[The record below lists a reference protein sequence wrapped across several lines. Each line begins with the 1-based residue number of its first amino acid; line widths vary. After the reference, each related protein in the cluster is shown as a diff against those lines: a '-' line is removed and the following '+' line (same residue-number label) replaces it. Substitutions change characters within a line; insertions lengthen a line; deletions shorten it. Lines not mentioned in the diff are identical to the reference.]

1 VARKKPPQR
10 WSSPGFDAGSQSGTP
25 ITPYTVDSGERH
37 LDEAACRYQ
46 RSSSRGVGVLKLRRR
61 VVAFCLL
68 ASAGFGLN
76 PASAQLAIDR
86 LWIDFEPGTANRS
99 DLVIRNESADRYYIT
114 VNPVEVVSPGA
125 ADEQRVEKSDPEQ
138 LGLLVSPNRM
148 VVDPGGMRAIRVVSL
163 NDAVDVDRVYRIR
176 VTPQVG
182 EIQANDPGAEARGM
196 TVKLLTAYDVLVTV
210 RPPKPEAG
218 VTATRVG
225 NEVTIR
231 NGGNSNTLLFDGVA
245 CSPAIVASG
254 NESCEEVGARRL
266 YPANEWK
273 FTLKD
278 PNAKLRFKERRYAS
292 SEPREIAF

>member
-1 VARKKPPQR
+1 MRR
-10 WSSPGFDAGSQSGTP
+10 
-25 ITPYTVDSGERH
+25 
-37 LDEAACRYQ
+37 AAA
-46 RSSSRGVGVLKLRRR
+46 V
-61 VVAFCLL
+61 CLL
-68 ASAGFGLN
+68 LSAGFVPA

-86 LWIDFEPGTANRS
+86 LWVDFEPGAPNRS

-114 VNPVEVVSPGA
+114 VSPVEVTSPGA

-138 LGLLVSPNRM
+138 LGLLVSPNRL

-163 NDAVDVDRVYRIR
+163 NEQVATDRVYRIR

-182 EIQANDPGAEARGM
+182 EIQADAPGADARGM

-210 RPPKPEAG
+210 RPPKPNAG
-218 VTATRVG
+218 VSATRAG

-231 NGGNSNTLLFDGVA
+231 NAGNTNTLLFDGVA
-245 CSPAIVASG
+245 CSPGATPGAAE
-254 NESCEEVGARRL
+254 NCEDVGARRL

-273 FTLKD
+273 ITLKD

-292 SEPREIAF
+292 SEPREVAF